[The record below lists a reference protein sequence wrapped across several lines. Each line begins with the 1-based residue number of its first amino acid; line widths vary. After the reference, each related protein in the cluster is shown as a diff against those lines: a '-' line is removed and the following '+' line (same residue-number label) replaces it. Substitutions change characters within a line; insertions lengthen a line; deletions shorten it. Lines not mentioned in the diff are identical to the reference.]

1 MRWILL
7 GPPGSGKG
15 TQAKRLAAA
24 HSVVHLSTGEVLRS
38 EIADGSELGKTAK
51 SYMDRG
57 DLVPDSLI
65 LQMIHDHLPSNG
77 DGGGFILDG
86 FPRTE
91 NQAQALDEMLSKEG
105 RPIDRAVLIR
115 VGDAEVKRRLEGR
128 AAAEGRADD
137 TAEVIQRRLEVY
149 QKQTKPVV
157 GYYRRQGMLTEVDG
171 EQSID
176 QVYDD
181 LDALVRQ

>member
-15 TQAKRLAAA
+15 TQAKKLAAA
-24 HSVVHLSTGEVLRS
+24 HKVVHLSTGELLRG
-38 EIADGSELGKTAK
+38 EIAGGSELGKTAK

-57 DLVPDSLI
+57 DLVPDELI
-65 LQMIHDHLPSNG
+65 LRMIHDHLPSDG

-91 NQAQALDEMLSKEG
+91 NQAQALDEMLAKEG
-105 RPIDRAVLIR
+105 RPIDRVVLIR
-115 VGDAEVKRRLEGR
+115 VGEAEIKRRLEGR
-128 AAAEGRADD
+128 AAVEGRTDD
-137 TAEVIQRRLEVY
+137 SAAVIQRRLDVY
-149 QKQTKPVV
+149 QEQTKPVAE
-157 GYYRRQGMLTEVDG
+157 YYRRQGMLTEIDG
-171 EQSID
+171 EKPID

-181 LDALVRQ
+181 LNVLVKQ